1 MNWLSL
7 AQTLIPLAISIAE
20 SAHPQP
26 NSGTSKL
33 QTATNIVQGTLGA
46 IANATGSTPPSTAT
60 DRSVLG
66 SAISSAV
73 ALANALGGV
82 QKHGPSTTPQ

>member
-7 AQTLIPLAISIAE
+7 AQALIPLAISIAE

-46 IANATGSTPPSTAT
+46 IANATGSAPPAVAT

-82 QKHGPSTTPQ
+82 QRHGPSTIPQ

>member
-1 MNWLSL
+1 MNWLAL

-26 NSGTSKL
+26 GSGPSKL
-33 QTATNIVQGTLGA
+33 QTATNIVQGALGA
-46 IANATGSTPPSTAT
+46 VANATNSTPPPVAT
-60 DRSVLG
+60 DRNAIG
-66 SAISSAV
+66 SAISNAV

-82 QKHGPSTTPQ
+82 QKHGPSTIPQ

>member
-1 MNWLSL
+1 MNWLAL

-26 NSGTSKL
+26 SSGTAKL
-33 QTATNIVQGTLGA
+33 QTATDIVQGALVG
-46 IANATGSTPPSTAT
+46 IANAANSEPPAT
-60 DRSVLG
+60 VLNRGALG

-82 QKHGPSTTPQ
+82 QKHGPSTIPQ